1 MTEVELQWGT
11 TPQAVPT
18 ETQCQKW
25 VEAALQ
31 GELKQQDVALTI
43 RIVDAEEGRELNN
56 DYRGKDY
63 ATNVLSFEFELPPG
77 LVQPDDEPIYLGD
90 LVICASVV
98 IEEAMQQ
105 EKSVEEHWA
114 HMVVHG
120 TLHLQG
126 YDHIDDA
133 EAEQM
138 EALEVQIMQ
147 QLGYD
152 DPYSGDRVSQD

>member
-11 TPQAVPT
+11 KPQALPT
-18 ETQCQKW
+18 EKQCQVW
-25 VEAALQ
+25 VNAALQ
-31 GELKQQDVALTI
+31 GDLKHQDVALTI
-43 RIVDAEEGRELNN
+43 RVVDANESRQLNH

-77 LVQPDDEPIYLGD
+77 LVQPDDEPVYLGD

-98 IEEAMQQ
+98 IEEAMTQ
-105 EKSVEEHWA
+105 EKTLEEHWA
-114 HMVVHG
+114 HMVIHG

-126 YDHIDDA
+126 YDHIDET

-138 EALEVQIMQ
+138 ETLETQIMQ

-152 DPYSGDRVSQD
+152 DPY

>member
-11 TPQAVPT
+11 QQQAMPT
-18 ETQCQKW
+18 EAQCQTW

-31 GELKQQDVALTI
+31 GDLKQQDVALTI
-43 RIVDAEEGRELNN
+43 RVVDADESRQLNH

-98 IEEAMQQ
+98 IEEAMTQ
-105 EKSVEEHWA
+105 EKTLEEHWA

-126 YDHIDDA
+126 FDHIEDT

-138 EALEVQIMQ
+138 EALETQIMQ

-152 DPYSGDRVSQD
+152 DPY

>member
-11 TPQAVPT
+11 QVQAMPT
-18 ETQCQKW
+18 ESQCQTW

-31 GELKQQDVALTI
+31 GDLKQQDVAITI
-43 RIVDAEEGRELNN
+43 RVVDATESRQLNH

-98 IEEAMQQ
+98 IEEAMTQ
-105 EKSVEEHWA
+105 EKTLEEHWA
-114 HMVVHG
+114 HMVIHG

-126 YDHIDDA
+126 FDHIDEA
-133 EAEQM
+133 EAEKM
-138 EALEVQIMQ
+138 EALETQIMQ

-152 DPYSGDRVSQD
+152 DPY